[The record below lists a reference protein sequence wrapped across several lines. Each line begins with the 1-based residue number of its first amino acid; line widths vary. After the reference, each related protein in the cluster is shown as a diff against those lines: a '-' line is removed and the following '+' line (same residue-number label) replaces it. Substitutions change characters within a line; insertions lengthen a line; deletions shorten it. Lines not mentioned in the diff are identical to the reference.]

1 MRLPDPNAPAVDRV
15 HYSRYVGRRL
25 RRAKRTQLATDVEA
39 ATAIVLQRSREWE
52 DAAGPVQDARADRDA
67 ADDDLDD
74 VVKENRAK
82 MAGRSTNAAQ
92 ETPYTNVFPDGIDY
106 YTAAPLDEEVA
117 RYGQLITRLNEFLP
131 ANDEVRTLA
140 APALATGITA
150 FKSAV
155 EAVDVAL
162 TAESLASTRLQNAE
176 DAWAVLM
183 TKVYGALVADVG
195 KQKAERYFPKIRRG
209 KKTKSTG

>member
-1 MRLPDPNAPAVDRV
+1 MRLPDPNARSADRIQ
-15 HYSRYVGRRL
+15 YSQYLGRRL

-74 VVKENRAK
+74 IAKENRAK
-82 MAGRSTNAAQ
+82 MAGRSIHAAT
-92 ETPYTNVFPDGIDY
+92 EAPYTNVFPEGIDY
-106 YTAAPLDEEVA
+106 YTAAPLDQEIA
-117 RYGQLITRLNEFLP
+117 RYGQLITRLNEFL
-131 ANDEVRTLA
+131 AADDDVRKNA
-140 APALATGITA
+140 APALATGIDA

-162 TAESLASTRLQNAE
+162 TALSVASTRLQNAE

-183 TKVYGALVADVG
+183 TKVYGALLADVG
-195 KQKAERYFPKIRRG
+195 KQKAERYFPKIRRE
-209 KKTKSTG
+209 KKNKTTG